1 MTKNDDIE
9 LEIQE
14 VKTEEPA
21 HLEEEAAISL
31 REEATEMKEHAKKA
45 IQKIKDQVKEEDPK
59 LTSNVTLRSI
69 LGGEFLTADMADG
82 DCRIVLCGLCRHQIS
97 VPARFDRD

>member
-45 IQKIKDQVKEEDPK
+45 IQKIKDQKIR
-59 LTSNVTLRSI
+59 NN
-69 LGGEFLTADMADG
+69 
-82 DCRIVLCGLCRHQIS
+82 
-97 VPARFDRD
+97 